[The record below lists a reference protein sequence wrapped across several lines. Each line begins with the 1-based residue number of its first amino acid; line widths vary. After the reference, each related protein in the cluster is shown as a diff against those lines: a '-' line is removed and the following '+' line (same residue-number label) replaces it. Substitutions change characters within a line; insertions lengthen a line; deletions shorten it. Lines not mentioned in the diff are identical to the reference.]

1 MKKLAILI
9 WLYHNDLAVEF
20 FDLLYPLQDLVDI
33 HLSFCQDNDN
43 SKSLSQFNS
52 LINIKSVTYYPNIGA
67 DLYSFINTFL
77 NIDNPYFIKLHSK
90 KSRWG
95 ASNRCNWRAMLLD
108 SLVGN
113 RDTIIDNTQYME
125 KYNLGSIGCGSL
137 IYNNL
142 ENKHSDHINKICK
155 TINLEN
161 TVKKFFF
168 AGTMFMG
175 KTKLYQEYI
184 NRNTINQLNEL
195 LQLESGKINDINQG
209 TYSHGMERVLGYIGS
224 KEKLYPCP
232 LSTFKIRVVDQSL
245 VEKIQYLHIRRM
257 YNNDVYCIEQP
268 NIYGKVL
275 DESSDGKTLQ
285 ISWRSQGKEIL
296 AVYHQIYKRIYFNEK
311 HIHK

>member
-9 WLYHNDLAVEF
+9 WIYHNDLAVEF

-43 SKSLSQFNS
+43 LKSLSHFNS
-52 LINIKSVTYYPNIGA
+52 LSNIKSVTYYPNVGA

-90 KSRWG
+90 KTRWG
-95 ASNRCNWRAMLLD
+95 VSNRCNWRAMLLD

-113 RDTIIDNTQYME
+113 RDTLINNTQYME

-142 ENKHSDHINKICK
+142 ENKHSDYINQICQK
-155 TINLEN
+155 INLEKS
-161 TVKKFFF
+161 VKKLFF

-184 NRNTINQLNEL
+184 NNNTRNQLNEV
-195 LQLESGKINDINQG
+195 LQLERGKINDINQG
-209 TYSHGMERVLGYIGS
+209 TYSHAMERVLGYIGA
-224 KEKLYPCP
+224 KEKLYACP

-257 YNNDVYCIEQP
+257 YNDEVYCIEQP
-268 NIYGKVL
+268 NIYGKL
-275 DESSDGKTLQ
+275 LGESEDGKTLQ
-285 ISWRSQGKEIL
+285 ISWRSQSKETL
-296 AVYHQIYKRIYFNEK
+296 AIYRQISKRIYLNEK